1 MLERLDGVVEAPA
14 SDAPIWRFMD
24 FTKYVSML
32 HRRALFFARADQL
45 PDPFEGLFAR
55 RNRGLAPPA
64 SKPRKVHQ
72 RVFVSCWHANEHESA
87 AMWRIYLN
95 GEEGIAVRSTV
106 SRLRSVLSQ
115 ATDTFYLG
123 IVRYL
128 DYQKERVPEGDELHP
143 FFCKRKSFDYE
154 REVRALWRAGDRSD
168 EVGRY
173 VAAQLDALIEEVVVS
188 PTAERWF
195 EDLVRSVTEKYGL
208 SLPIV
213 SSSMRDPPGE

>member
-1 MLERLDGVVEAPA
+1 MLERPDMLEALDD
-14 SDAPIWRFMD
+14 DAPIWRFMD

-32 HRRALFFARADQL
+32 HRGALFFARADQL
-45 PDPFEGLFAR
+45 PDPFEGLYAR
-55 RNRGLAPPA
+55 RNRGLAPA
-64 SKPRKVHQ
+64 TSDPRKVHE

-95 GEEGIAVRSTV
+95 GEEGLAVRSTV
-106 SRLRSVLSQ
+106 RQLAAALSNG
-115 ATDTFYLG
+115 TETFYLG
-123 IVRYL
+123 AVRYL
-128 DYQKERVPEGDELHP
+128 DYKKEPVPKGHELLP

-154 REVRALWRAGDRSD
+154 REVRALWQSDVRSA

-173 VAAQLDALIEEVVVS
+173 FNTSLDHLIEEVVVS

-195 EDLVRSVTEKYGL
+195 EELVHSVTEKYGL

-213 SSSMRDPPGE
+213 SSSMRDPPA